1 MTSRRRYLILKNFLS
16 IRSLPNTKWGWCKRL
31 GLVKSQLNKL
41 YHHNKAETYIWKFL
55 KFPSD
60 ISSVCQANV
69 NKLCTAIYE
78 PQILNTQKL
87 HIVINQLPIIKLW
100 KAATYVQLKSF
111 VKKITKAVIPIK
123 AYSLPT
129 VNQAI
134 YLVETDVE
142 ANIVS
147 D

>member
-1 MTSRRRYLILKNFLS
+1 MTWRRRYLIQKNFLS
-16 IRSLPNTKWGWCKRL
+16 LRSLPNTKWGWCKRL
-31 GLVKSQLNKL
+31 GLVKSQ
-41 YHHNKAETYIWKFL
+41 L

-100 KAATYVQLKSF
+100 KAATYLQLKSF

-147 D
+147 A

>member
-41 YHHNKAETYIWKFL
+41 YRHNKAETYSWKFL

-78 PQILNTQKL
+78 AQILNTRKL
-87 HIVINQLPIIKLW
+87 HIVVNQLPIIKLW
-100 KAATYVQLKSF
+100 KAATYLQLKSCQ
-111 VKKITKAVIPIK
+111 KDHQSRHTNQ
-123 AYSLPT
+123 SLF
-129 VNQAI
+129 
-134 YLVETDVE
+134 LTDSQSS
-142 ANIVS
+142 NLFGRS
-147 D
+147 RRRS